1 MGCWDLNERPE
12 FSITPS
18 EPTQVLPPRPPA
30 GSGAVVTVGRDRHPY
45 RFIKWLVALVVIAL
59 LAVVAAIV
67 DQTFRARAEK
77 DIAATIAKSIGA
89 NASTVGVTIHNLPF
103 LGVLVTDELQGIDTT
118 ISKATVDRDDT
129 TVTFRDVDIHA
140 NGIRHARE
148 ESQAVAET
156 MSATGRIDWS
166 ELSRLAG
173 GKVTYNDDTGETG
186 RVAIVTVLG
195 ARVDVSITAVPGVKT
210 TSRRVTLSSPSASLD
225 DIPIPDVLLKP
236 ILDGITSRFT
246 LPDLGNLHYESLK
259 ATSQGL
265 DFSLVGTGVKLSDL
279 TGR

>member
-1 MGCWDLNERPE
+1 M
-12 FSITPS
+12 
-18 EPTQVLPPRPPA
+18 
-30 GSGAVVTVGRDRHPY
+30 
-45 RFIKWLVALVVIAL
+45 
-59 LAVVAAIV
+59 
-67 DQTFRARAEK
+67 
-77 DIAATIAKSIGA
+77 
-89 NASTVGVTIHNLPF
+89 TIHNLPF